1 MPGRGARA
9 ERPPIR
15 LPNPPLV
22 AGALRLR
29 APAERDIEAIHAAC
43 QDPLIVR
50 YTRLPHN
57 YSRRD
62 ARAFVFGAPARRDA
76 GISLELVVSDLDD
89 GSLTGVVGLVV
100 DRYDWERAEI
110 GYWTAPAHR
119 GRGIAGTA
127 LALLARWALGP
138 GGFVRVELTASVHNR
153 PSLAVAE
160 RAGFRREGVARASWP
175 TPQGRE
181 DMAVYSL
188 LSGDLGPP
196 SPAGRPGVGGRT

>member
-9 ERPPIR
+9 ERPPIV

-22 AGALRLR
+22 AGALHLR

-76 GISLELVVSDLDD
+76 GISLELVASDLDD

-110 GYWTAPAHR
+110 GYWTDPAHR

-127 LALLARWALGP
+127 LALLARWALGRAEP
-138 GGFVRVELTASVHNR
+138 APVGPRCARGADRLRAQ
-153 PSLAVAE
+153 PPLA
-160 RAGFRREGVARASWP
+160 R
-175 TPQGRE
+175 
-181 DMAVYSL
+181 
-188 LSGDLGPP
+188 
-196 SPAGRPGVGGRT
+196 GGRTGGISA